1 MRKIGILTS
10 GGDAPGMNAAIRATT
25 RIALQSGFEVY
36 GIYDGYY
43 GLVNND
49 IAPLTSLDVAGII
62 YRGGTVLRTARLPE
76 FIESKVQEKAAENLK
91 RLGIDTIVVIGGD
104 GSFRGAKDLSRWGI
118 NCIGIPGTID
128 NDLGYTDYTLGF
140 DTAVN
145 TVLSAINNIRDT
157 MTSHGRISII
167 EVMGRN
173 CGQIALYAAI
183 AGGAEAAIIPERPF
197 NVDELADRIR
207 YDSTRGRKSDII
219 ILAEGVCKGE
229 DLKKELNEH
238 LGLTIKTT
246 TLGHVQR
253 GGTPTLNDRILA
265 ARFSYR
271 AIQLIKEGKTNRLVG
286 VKGRDIVDY
295 DIDVALRMKKSINP
309 ELYEIDEILSR

>member
-295 DIDVALRMKKSINP
+295 DIDVALKMKKSINP

>member
-219 ILAEGVCKGE
+219 ILAEGVCKAE
-229 DLKKELNEH
+229 DLKKELNDH
-238 LGLTIKTT
+238 LGFTIKTT